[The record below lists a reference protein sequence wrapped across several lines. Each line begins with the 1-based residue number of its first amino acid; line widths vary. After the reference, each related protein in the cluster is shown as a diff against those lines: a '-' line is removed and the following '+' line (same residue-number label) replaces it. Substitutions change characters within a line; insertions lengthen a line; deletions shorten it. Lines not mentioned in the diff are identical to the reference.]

1 MRQEVSRTVLD
12 TNVYI
17 SAYGFGGKP
26 AQVMRAA
33 ILGEFELVTSPAIL
47 TEVAQKLESVLG
59 FDRAHT
65 TDVVQQIA
73 RVATVVRPVGRLD
86 VVADDSDNRILEA
99 ALESGAEIIVSGD
112 RHLLA
117 LGEWESIRV
126 MRVAEFLGR

>member
-1 MRQEVSRTVLD
+1 MRPEVSRVVLD

-47 TEVAQKLESVLG
+47 TEVADKLESVLG

-73 RVATVVRPVGRLD
+73 RVATVVRPLGR
-86 VVADDSDNRILEA
+86 V
-99 ALESGAEIIVSGD
+99 SGASLASTTGQPPAFTD
-112 RHLLA
+112 R
-117 LGEWESIRV
+117 STS
-126 MRVAEFLGR
+126 